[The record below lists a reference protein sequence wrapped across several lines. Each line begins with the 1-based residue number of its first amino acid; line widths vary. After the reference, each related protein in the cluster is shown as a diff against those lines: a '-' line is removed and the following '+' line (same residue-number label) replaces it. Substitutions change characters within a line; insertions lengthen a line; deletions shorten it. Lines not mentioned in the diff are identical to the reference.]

1 MILINLLPHREAARK
16 RQKEA
21 FFVYLGLAAA
31 TGLLVSGLI
40 YVWLDV
46 KIVAQQTRNSTLQA
60 EIARLDRQIKE
71 IAGLQGEITALQARQ
86 QAVEDLQ
93 ADRNMPVHLIA
104 ELVRQLPE
112 GVYLTSLR
120 QENRGISMSGVAQSN
135 ERVSELL
142 RHLANDSPWLKHP
155 ELVEIVAANVTL
167 SAKETRRVS
176 NFTIKASLERGSK
189 DGADP
194 AGPAPKK

>member
-16 RQKEA
+16 RQKET
-21 FFVYLGLAAA
+21 FFVYMGLAAVA
-31 TGLLVSGLI
+31 GLVVAGLI
-40 YVWLDV
+40 YIWLDV
-46 KIVAQQTRNSTLQA
+46 RIVAQQTRNTTLQT

-93 ADRNMPVHLIA
+93 ADRNMPVHLLA

-112 GVYLTSLR
+112 GIYLTSLR
-120 QENRGISMSGVAQSN
+120 QENRGIAISGVAQSN

-155 ELVEIVAANVTL
+155 ELIEIVAANTTL
-167 SAKETRRVS
+167 PSKETRRVS
-176 NFTIKASLERGSK
+176 NFTIKAGLERTSQT
-189 DGADP
+189 DGAASPKP
-194 AGPAPKK
+194 AAK